1 MGIQINGN
9 NDIISALDGSW
20 TAEGA
25 SINTS
30 GILTATT
37 FKGNIVGTAA
47 TFTGPV
53 TIGGTLTYEDV
64 TNIDSVGIITARNNI
79 HLEDY
84 IYHKGDP
91 DTYIGFSGANTITA
105 KTTGVERLLIDST
118 GILKLYG
125 DNGSNSLI
133 YGHRAGSLTYIL
145 GNQSGSNDFNIK
157 TWASSTNIIFSLA
170 GNNEKVRITSAGKVG
185 IGSTIPTNALDVQAG
200 TTNTAIVARSTDSK
214 AQISLLDN
222 STTSVGSVVI
232 GAEGDALFLTSGS
245 GGTERLRINSGG
257 GCHLG
262 IPATTKGWDTHAISL
277 TTNSATFACP
287 ATVAIFGGTGHGT
300 ANMAGGGIRFV
311 GYYAAG
317 QFTTFAH
324 VAGVKE
330 NTVSGEYGGALTFHT
345 RVNGGLGAERLRIA
359 SDGDVGIGTD
369 NPQYELHVWPPAAT
383 SSGQIC
389 AQSNGNNTFAEL
401 VLKTDGGVGSL
412 WRNSSGK
419 TDYGGANSLNIY
431 QSANANIAFF
441 TAGNNQRLLITGTGE
456 IQTKTRSAEVRR
468 MILSGSPSNSAFNI
482 EAHDGESGTSSGDVQ
497 GKLGLFYNDGSTLT
511 NTACISFERGSGAPD
526 GAMAFVTNQA
536 ERLRIRSDGKL
547 QIGTA
552 GGNAT
557 YLALSGNAAMDL
569 WGDGSEYPTLRLGT
583 ENYNTVGEDIRFGRK
598 DQGAADIRYH
608 SLKSKHGS
616 SAAENY
622 LEFFLHDFGSSPYTS
637 QRSSLKVQGDGRV
650 GVKNNLNYAFN
661 TSSNTLCIGDGGGA
675 VGLTIWTAAGADSQN
690 ISFHCNETLSR
701 AEGEISYGPVNTTTT
716 ANRNAMMFRVN
727 SGERLRIS
735 SGGQVRMNT
744 AGAPAADLH
753 VGGTGAALNAYFV
766 TSRTSG
772 AYHHYAIGNSGA
784 SLGYIGSAGQISAS
798 GGATSFAF
806 RSEADT
812 QFCSGGSAERM
823 RLSSDGYFLVN
834 CQDTGYSSSYTDM
847 TIGNTS
853 AANTGLT
860 IASSPTNGYSRIHFA
875 DGTSGTAKYAGFI
888 AYAHGSDAMVFGTG
902 NSGSSKLEM
911 MSDGEIVGNGGAN
924 GKVRYNSCQR
934 WQWGGSAS
942 CNSTWSVS
950 IPPLTGGGA
959 GNIYQI
965 KAYFSHHSLGYG
977 AYLDGVYCAYAGHTG
992 MQQNTDH
999 HSHTSPNGG
1008 SWTVTR
1014 ASSGS
1019 NPPVVV
1025 THNAGSYNGSGHW
1038 FVWVLAGHQ

>member
-1 MGIQINGN
+1 
-9 NDIISALDGSW
+9 
-20 TAEGA
+20 
-25 SINTS
+25 
-30 GILTATT
+30 
-37 FKGNIVGTAA
+37 
-47 TFTGPV
+47 
-53 TIGGTLTYEDV
+53 
-64 TNIDSVGIITARNNI
+64 
-79 HLEDY
+79 
-84 IYHKGDP
+84 
-91 DTYIGFSGANTITA
+91 
-105 KTTGVERLLIDST
+105 
-118 GILKLYG
+118 
-125 DNGSNSLI
+125 
-133 YGHRAGSLTYIL
+133 
-145 GNQSGSNDFNIK
+145 
-157 TWASSTNIIFSLA
+157 
-170 GNNEKVRITSAGKVG
+170 
-185 IGSTIPTNALDVQAG
+185 
-200 TTNTAIVARSTDSK
+200 
-214 AQISLLDN
+214 
-222 STTSVGSVVI
+222 
-232 GAEGDALFLTSGS
+232 
-245 GGTERLRINSGG
+245 
-257 GCHLG
+257 
-262 IPATTKGWDTHAISL
+262 
-277 TTNSATFACP
+277 
-287 ATVAIFGGTGHGT
+287 
-300 ANMAGGGIRFV
+300 
-311 GYYAAG
+311 
-317 QFTTFAH
+317 
-324 VAGVKE
+324 
-330 NTVSGEYGGALTFHT
+330 
-345 RVNGGLGAERLRIA
+345 
-359 SDGDVGIGTD
+359 
-369 NPQYELHVWPPAAT
+369 
-383 SSGQIC
+383 
-389 AQSNGNNTFAEL
+389 
-401 VLKTDGGVGSL
+401 
-412 WRNSSGK
+412 
-419 TDYGGANSLNIY
+419 
-431 QSANANIAFF
+431 
-441 TAGNNQRLLITGTGE
+441 
-456 IQTKTRSAEVRR
+456 
-468 MILSGSPSNSAFNI
+468 
-482 EAHDGESGTSSGDVQ
+482 
-497 GKLGLFYNDGSTLT
+497 
-511 NTACISFERGSGAPD
+511 GSGAPD

-622 LEFFLHDFGSSPYTS
+622 LEFFLHDFGSSPFTS